1 MEMVYLD
8 RPTGTAEEGS
18 TDEER
23 GEKEKKAL
31 GELRDKERKRGG
43 IELIMQIVVVV
54 DAQIFVK

>member
-1 MEMVYLD
+1 MVYLD
-8 RPTGTAEEGS
+8 RPTGTAEEGI

-23 GEKEKKAL
+23 EKEKKAL

>member
-31 GELRDKERKRGG
+31 GELRDKERKRG
-43 IELIMQIVVVV
+43 ESN
-54 DAQIFVK
+54 